1 MSDRDV
7 WTVDRVE
14 SGVAVLVRDDGER
27 VVEAPLFE
35 LPAGTREGS
44 VLRAPDREGRP
55 AWRAARLDEELR
67 RRRLDEAERILRR
80 LKRRDPGGDV
90 AL

>member
-1 MSDRDV
+1 MSDRGV
-7 WTVDRVE
+7 WTVDRIE
-14 SGVAVLVRDDGER
+14 SGVAVLVRDDGGQAA
-27 VVEAPLFE
+27 EAPLSE

-55 AWRAARLDEELR
+55 AWGAAGLDEELR
-67 RRRLDEAERILRR
+67 RSRLDEAERTLRR
-80 LKRRDPGGDV
+80 LRRRDPGGDV